1 MVENKVY
8 KISTITDYEM
18 ADVINLKKPIFI
30 TEEIINKLDS
40 IDRTELKQGF
50 FYVLQKVVDS
60 MDDCMV
66 DEYYDKNKH
75 PSIDTV
81 IEFLTVLNE
90 YPKEKLKELFGTD
103 DIVQILQ
110 KFKDD
115 INSTLNILK
124 ETRLSRY
131 IDKLMNR
138 FYVGDD
144 VIITSKNKVIAYDS
158 EWLKNVCDDVDV
170 LIGWR
175 YGEFP
180 DDYRNVGEVMAISP
194 SLDGFSVYAIVKIL
208 ADDFVKHDE
217 FYIVDVDGLE
227 SL

>member
-1 MVENKVY
+1 MCENKVY
-8 KISTITDYEM
+8 KITTITDYEM

-30 TEEIINKLDS
+30 TEEMMKKLNS
-40 IDRTELKQGF
+40 IDRLEFKQGF
-50 FYVLQKVVDS
+50 FYVLQKVVNS

-75 PSIDTV
+75 PSIDAV
-81 IEFLTVLNE
+81 IEFLTILNE

-103 DIVQILQ
+103 DIIQILQ

-115 INSTLNILK
+115 INSTLNLLK

-131 IDKLMNR
+131 IDELTNR
-138 FYVGDD
+138 FSIGDD
-144 VIITSKNKVIAYDS
+144 VIITNKNKVIAYDS

-175 YGEFP
+175 CGEFP
-180 DDYRNVGEVMAISP
+180 DDYRNVGEVISISP
-194 SLDGFSVYAIVKIL
+194 SPDGFSVYAIVKIL

-217 FYIVDVDGLE
+217 FYIVDVDGLD
-227 SL
+227 LL